1 MSSFFPLAV
10 LRRVSNDRFV
20 KKFSECCCYTVKA
33 ENISAFHSN
42 AATLYYFIYKI
53 NLVSHDYNPN
63 SNFLSSSKTW
73 FHNMEVFFRRL
84 NNFSNSSAQTA
95 TPSPAEILPPPANPT
110 PPSFAPTSHP
120 APPTPPGY
128 SDGSPPLLQPT
139 ELEKII
145 PPLVLSPTSAGFG
158 GRTTGWCPLVQRR
171 RGKKNLMCVL
181 GKKNHR
187 NKNQASTSMGFLW
200 FPGLA
205 KNEEEKEEGRKKE
218 EF

>member
-95 TPSPAEILPPPANPT
+95 TPSPAEMLPPPANPT
-110 PPSFAPTSHP
+110 PPSTDQPPSSAHAHAARLLRWFTTAAP
-120 APPTPPGY
+120 ANG
-128 SDGSPPLLQPT
+128 
-139 ELEKII
+139 I
-145 PPLVLSPTSAGFG
+145 
-158 GRTTGWCPLVQRR
+158 R
-171 RGKKNLMCVL
+171 
-181 GKKNHR
+181 KNHS
-187 NKNQASTSMGFLW
+187 STGVIADQRGIRWQDHWLV
-200 FPGLA
+200 PAGPA
-205 KNEEEKEEGRKKE
+205 KKRKKKFDVCFGEEEP
-218 EF
+218 